1 MNTDTVLA
9 ERRPELP
16 TLIDGIDVVRWPEE
30 SVRAEGLMR
39 AHMPCMLVIAADADP
54 PPVSADDPLT
64 DWVREPVIERE
75 LHNRVVALRS
85 AASVRRPMLDDHG
98 VLWRGNEW
106 IALSP
111 IEARLTAAFLAATG
125 SVLGRKELEAIG
137 WSKPLEGSRALDA
150 RIKVLRPRVEPAGL
164 LIHTVRGQGYLAE
177 IV

>member
-1 MNTDTVLA
+1 MQTEIGLA

-16 TLIDGIDVVRWPEE
+16 AVIDGIDIVRWPEE
-30 SVRAEGLMR
+30 SDRADNLVRSNL
-39 AHMPCMLVIAADADP
+39 PCILVVAADADAP
-54 PPVSADDPLT
+54 TIVADDHLT

-85 AASVRRPMLDDHG
+85 AASVARPMLDDHG

-111 IEARLTAAFLAATG
+111 IEARLTAAFLASAG
-125 SVLGRKELEAIG
+125 SVLGRRELEAVG

>member
-1 MNTDTVLA
+1 LNTLTAPA
-9 ERRPELP
+9 ERRLDLP
-16 TLIDGIDVVRWPEE
+16 SVIDGIDIVCWPEE
-30 SVRAEGLMR
+30 SDRADNLLR
-39 AHMPCMLVIAADADP
+39 ANMPCLLVVAANADAP
-54 PPVSADDPLT
+54 TVPANDPLT

-85 AASVRRPMLDDHG
+85 AASVLRPMLDDHG

-111 IEARLTAAFLAATG
+111 IEARLTAAFLATPG
-125 SVLGRKELEAIG
+125 TVLDRKQLEAVG
-137 WSKPLEGSRALDA
+137 WSKSLEGSRALDA

>member
-1 MNTDTVLA
+1 VKTETAPA
-9 ERRPELP
+9 EGRHDIPVV
-16 TLIDGIDVVRWPEE
+16 IDGIDIVRWPEE
-30 SVRAEGLMR
+30 SIRADNLVR
-39 AHMPCMLVIAADADP
+39 AHMPCLFVVAADADAP
-54 PPVSADDPLT
+54 TVTADDPLT

-85 AASVRRPMLDDHG
+85 AASVVRPMLDDHG

-111 IEARLTAAFLAATG
+111 IEARLTAAFLATPG
-125 SVLGRKELEAIG
+125 SVLDRKHLEAVG

>member
-1 MNTDTVLA
+1 VNSDTALA
-9 ERRPELP
+9 ERRPDLP
-16 TLIDGIDVVRWPEE
+16 AVIDGIDIVRWPEE
-30 SVRAEGLMR
+30 SDRADNLVR
-39 AHMPCMLVIAADADP
+39 AHMPCLLVVSPDADEP
-54 PPVSADDPLT
+54 TLPANDPLT

-85 AASVRRPMLDDHG
+85 AASVLRPMLDDHG

-111 IEARLTAAFLAATG
+111 IEARLTAAFLATPG
-125 SVLGRKELEAIG
+125 TVLDRRQLEVVG
-137 WSKPLEGSRALDA
+137 WSKSLEGSRALDA

>member
-1 MNTDTVLA
+1 VKTDTALA
-9 ERRPELP
+9 ERRHEFPAV
-16 TLIDGIDVVRWPEE
+16 IDGIDIVRWPEE
-30 SVRAEGLMR
+30 SGRADNLVR
-39 AHMPCMLVIAADADP
+39 AHMPCLFVVAADADEP
-54 PPVSADDPLT
+54 ALTPDDPLT

-85 AASVRRPMLDDHG
+85 AASVVRPMLDDHG

-111 IEARLTAAFLAATG
+111 IEARLTTAFLATPG
-125 SVLGRKELEAIG
+125 SVLDRKYLEAVG
-137 WSKPLEGSRALDA
+137 WSKSLDGSRALDA